1 MHRPP
6 ELDVDALRPEQRKV
20 YDAILS
26 GPRGHVVGPLRVWLQ
41 SAELADRAQALG
53 AFCRFGSSLPP
64 RLSELAIITIGA
76 YWQAGFEFWAHGPMA
91 IKAGIDAAAVEAV
104 RKGETPNLF
113 KSDEQTVYEFAR
125 ELLHTRSVSDA
136 TYQRAVEELGLKG
149 VVDLTGILGY
159 YGLICMTIKAFQ
171 VPVPPGEKEPFAV

>member
-6 ELDVDALRPEQRKV
+6 ELNVDALMPEQRKV
-20 YDAILS
+20 YDAIMA

-91 IKAGIDAAAVEAV
+91 IKAGIDAAAVEAI
-104 RKGETPNLF
+104 RKGDTPDLI
-113 KSDEQTVYEFAR
+113 KSDEQAVYEFAR
-125 ELLHTRSVSDA
+125 ELLHTRSVSGRDLPA
-136 TYQRAVEELGLKG
+136 RRRGTRPERCRRSHRHPRLLRADLHDHQGLPRAG
-149 VVDLTGILGY
+149 AARRER
-159 YGLICMTIKAFQ
+159 AFR
-171 VPVPPGEKEPFAV
+171 